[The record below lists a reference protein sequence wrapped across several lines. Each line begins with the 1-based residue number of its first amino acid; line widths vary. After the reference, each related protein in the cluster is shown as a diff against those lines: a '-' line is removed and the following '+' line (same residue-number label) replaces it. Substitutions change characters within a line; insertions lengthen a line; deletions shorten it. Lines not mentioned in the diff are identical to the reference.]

1 MSVYEGVWM
10 CECVCVRE
18 CGGGEER
25 VASSKVT
32 KGKIIYQLE
41 TNLFTL
47 KYTFSSESAK
57 VSPLCP

>member
-1 MSVYEGVWM
+1 M
-10 CECVCVRE
+10 CVRE
-18 CGGGEER
+18 RVGGEER

-32 KGKIIYQLE
+32 KGKKIIYQLE